1 MARIT
6 PLDLRKQE
14 FKQSALGLNR
24 DQVHEFLEMVAEE
37 METLIREKSE
47 AQEEIKDLQAK
58 LDRYSEIE
66 KSMNSALVMARE
78 SANQAVKAAE
88 KEADAILAQARTE
101 KNALLFSAKEALNEV
116 QNDIRDLK
124 LKRDGFIMNFKTILK
139 THMDALEAEFSRDAV
154 MLPDERATGEAVS
167 PNTKSDDAE
176 RIIDFSQSDLTLSD
190 LDTEP
195 DDTPEKDTTISGTDS
210 DKKGKKAKS
219 AFEEALDFETESE
232 TETEASEKNGSSF
245 DEDDDDDVDDN
256 EKGDEKEK

>member
-47 AQEEIKDLQAK
+47 AQEEIKDLQTK

-88 KEADAILAQARTE
+88 KEAGAILAQARTE
-101 KNALLFSAKEALNEV
+101 KNALLFAAKDELNEI
-116 QNDIRDLK
+116 QNEIRDLK

-139 THMDALEAEFSRDAV
+139 THQEALEAEFSRDAV
-154 MLPDERATGEAVS
+154 MLTEETATNEKGGKGAK
-167 PNTKSDDAE
+167 TDDAE
-176 RIIDFSQSDLTLSD
+176 RIIDFSQSDLTISD
-190 LDTEP
+190 LDDEP
-195 DDTPEKDTTISGTDS
+195 DEAPESEESEPES
-210 DKKGKKAKS
+210 DKKNKAKS
-219 AFEEALDFETESE
+219 AFEEALEFETE
-232 TETEASEKNGSSF
+232 KKDDSSSREE
-245 DEDDDDDVDDN
+245 DEDAG
-256 EKGDEKEK
+256 EK

>member
-47 AQEEIKDLQAK
+47 AQEEVKDLQTK

-88 KEADAILAQARTE
+88 KEAEAVLAQARTE
-101 KNALLFSAKEALNEV
+101 KNALLFSAKDELNAI
-116 QNDIRDLK
+116 QNEIRDLK

-139 THMDALEAEFSRDAV
+139 THLEALQAEFSRDAV
-154 MLPDERATGEAVS
+154 MLTEEARPDE
-167 PNTKSDDAE
+167 TKAPSAKTDEAE
-176 RIIDFSQSDLTLSD
+176 RIIDFSQSDLTISD
-190 LDTEP
+190 LDEETAEAGESEVP
-195 DDTPEKDTTISGTDS
+195 DKEAEK
-210 DKKGKKAKS
+210 KNKAKS
-219 AFEEALDFETESE
+219 AFEEALDFGAEETE
-232 TETEASEKNGSSF
+232 NSSPNED
-245 DEDDDDDVDDN
+245 DEDDGA
-256 EKGDEKEK
+256 K

>member
-47 AQEEIKDLQAK
+47 AQEEIKDLQTK

-88 KEADAILAQARTE
+88 KEAEAVLAQARTE
-101 KNALLFSAKEALNEV
+101 KNALLFSAKDELNMI
-116 QNDIRDLK
+116 QNEIRDLK

-139 THMDALEAEFSRDAV
+139 THLEALEAEFSRDAV
-154 MLPDERATGEAVS
+154 MLTEKAEPDETTA
-167 PNTKSDDAE
+167 KSAKTDDAE
-176 RIIDFSQSDLTLSD
+176 RIIDFSQSDLTISD
-190 LDTEP
+190 LDEETAEAGESEKP
-195 DDTPEKDTTISGTDS
+195 DKAA
-210 DKKGKKAKS
+210 DKKNKAKS
-219 AFEEALDFETESE
+219 AFEEALDFGAEETED
-232 TETEASEKNGSSF
+232 SSPN
-245 DEDDDDDVDDN
+245 EDDADDGA
-256 EKGDEKEK
+256 K